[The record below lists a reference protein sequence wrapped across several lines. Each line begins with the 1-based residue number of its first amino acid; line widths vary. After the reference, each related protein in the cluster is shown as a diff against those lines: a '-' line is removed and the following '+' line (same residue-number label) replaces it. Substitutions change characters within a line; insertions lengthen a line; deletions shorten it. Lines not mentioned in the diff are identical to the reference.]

1 MARPFGVP
9 SATRPRRGLHTGHPA
24 PHADDTPS
32 LARPLRAISAL
43 GCVARRSHTGPE
55 DRSLTLALEGAAR
68 PRKKQERREHRP
80 RFDALRCLFDAH
92 DIERILGTRMQTPD
106 SATNRQDCRSAR
118 RRRRKGSGTG
128 MCRCEERRGPLEG
141 GPRRGADRPGAG
153 ADTRWPGFATP
164 TAATGPSPSKPLCS
178 RAPGHPSFGDFS
190 LAAQRKV
197 TRRTALPPELRDS
210 AKKHPAQGN
219 RIPPKRSPVA
229 VQVHETLTT
238 ETSTQ
243 NIPVFRATM
252 RRHDS

>member
-141 GPRRGADRPGAG
+141 G
-153 ADTRWPGFATP
+153 
-164 TAATGPSPSKPLCS
+164 AATRGRQARCGSGHQVARFCYSNRGHWPVSVKAALLSRAGPPFFWGLFFGRAKKSYPAYGPSTRATRLRKKAPS
-178 RAPGHPSFGDFS
+178 AGE
-190 LAAQRKV
+190 QN
-197 TRRTALPPELRDS
+197 
-210 AKKHPAQGN
+210 PAQTIACRCPG
-219 RIPPKRSPVA
+219 P
-229 VQVHETLTT
+229 
-238 ETSTQ
+238 
-243 NIPVFRATM
+243 
-252 RRHDS
+252 